1 MSFGLEKGS
10 VWRFFLNNEGEAVDK
25 NNLQNPKNKPHY
37 YLILS
42 HIEYNSR
49 AENVNVL
56 GVCLSTN
63 IDQPY
68 AVSFDADDVENYTQ
82 IHEQVKKTRVLTD
95 KVCRLNSC
103 NFARNDTRAYMKVT
117 KSGYIKVVKGI
128 CKFML
133 ENSGAT
139 MEDLIKP

>member
-1 MSFGLEKGS
+1 MSFALEKGS
-10 VWRFFLNNEGEAVDK
+10 VWRFFLNNEGEAVDRT
-25 NNLQNPKNKPHY
+25 NIQNPKNKPHY

-42 HIEYNSR
+42 HLEYNSR
-49 AENVNVL
+49 RENVNVL

-63 IDQPY
+63 TDQPY
-68 AVSFDADDVENYTQ
+68 AVSFDPDDVENYTQ
-82 IHEQVKKTRVLTD
+82 INERVKNTRVLID

-103 NFARNDTRAYMKVT
+103 NFAINDTKAYMRVT
-117 KSGYIKVVKGI
+117 KGGYIKVIKGI

-133 ENSGAT
+133 ESSGAT